1 MKRGLIFGAALAA
14 LWIGAWGCSKTNE
27 ASKGV
32 ESTGTLPPVAVEASQ
47 AQARDLIEGIEVVGS
62 LTPKLEARLR
72 AEYSGIVNEVYVT
85 EWVRVKKGTPLA
97 KLDTREIEAMVQ
109 KAQAAVE
116 VGKANLLQAEVG
128 GNRAEREL
136 TRAQNLKAEGLI
148 TQQNLDDVRTEKAAS
163 MARIAAAKAQALA
176 AEKDLYQA
184 QTRLAKAVIY
194 SPMNGVVYSR
204 NVNVGDLVGEPG
216 ATRFLFQIVDNRLL
230 DLTVTVP
237 STEMGRLRL
246 GQPLTFIADAFP
258 GKTFSGRIKFINP
271 TVNEADR
278 SVKVIAEVP
287 NDAETLKAGLFVKGR
302 IITGQRQDVL
312 QIPRSALL
320 SWDVGAKKGE
330 VFVVRQDKVLRRP
343 IQTGSSSIDW
353 VEVASGLE
361 KGEQVVT
368 RGGFNVKDGDRI
380 KIISS
385 SEGK

>member
-1 MKRGLIFGAALAA
+1 MKRGLIIGAVLAA
-14 LWIGAWGCSKTNE
+14 LWIGAWGCSRTKE

-32 ESTGTLPPVAVEASQ
+32 ENTGTLPPVAVEASQ
-47 AQARDLIEGIEVVGS
+47 AQARDLVEGIEVVGS
-62 LTPKLEARLR
+62 LTPKLEARLK
-72 AEYSGIVNEVYVT
+72 AEYSGIVTEVYVT

-163 MARIAAAKAQALA
+163 QARIAAAKAQALA
-176 AEKDLYQA
+176 AEKDLHQA
-184 QTRLAKAVIY
+184 QTRLAKAVIQ
-194 SPMNGVVYSR
+194 SPLDGVVASR
-204 NVNVGDLVGEPG
+204 NINVGDLVGEPG
-216 ATRFLFQIVDNRLL
+216 STRILFQVVDNRQLE
-230 DLTVTVP
+230 LTVTVP

-246 GQPLTFIADAFP
+246 NQPLTFITDAFP
-258 GKTFSGRIKFINP
+258 EKPFSGRIKFINP

-287 NDAETLKAGLFVKGR
+287 NSDETLKAGLFVKGR
-302 IITGQRQDVL
+302 IITGERRKIL
-312 QIPRSALL
+312 QIPLTALL

-330 VFVVRQDKVLRRP
+330 VFVVDRDLAQRKT
-343 IQTGSSSIDW
+343 IQTGSVSGDW
-353 VEVASGLE
+353 VEVVSGLQP
-361 KGEQVVT
+361 GVPIIT
-368 RGGFNVKDGDRI
+368 RGGFNVKNGDRV
-380 KIISS
+380 KITRMN
-385 SEGK
+385 GGN